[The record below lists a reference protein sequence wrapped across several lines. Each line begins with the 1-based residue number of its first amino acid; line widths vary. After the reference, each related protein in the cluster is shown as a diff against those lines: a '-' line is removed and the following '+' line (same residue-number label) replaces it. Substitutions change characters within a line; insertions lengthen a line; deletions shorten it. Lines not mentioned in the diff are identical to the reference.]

1 MSAQEPGRV
10 GGATG
15 GPVRDGEY
23 GLGIDIGDGTVAAA
37 VCADDGTEAE
47 PLPLEDPAGRPAG
60 IEVDDHGVRLGSPA
74 RGRTAHLLARV
85 GTTTPLRLATG
96 PVPAAAVV
104 AGAVQ
109 LVRAAAA
116 LRMGRPDAWTV
127 VTVPPSW
134 AGHRRGALAAALEEA
149 GVPRFT
155 LVSAAVAAVARHTG
169 TGELPERPT
178 VAVYDLGAA
187 TVDVA
192 VVGPDPGDPDAGLPG
207 HLAPPPAPL
216 GWGGRDVDDRLVG
229 HVRRSTTGTPDAAAA
244 EALRRACVAAKEAL
258 SAETATRV
266 QVGAEAVRLTREE
279 LDELVADPVR
289 ESAGRLLAAVEA
301 AGVDPAALDAV
312 VLTGGGARMP
322 LVAEVLSGE
331 LGRPLTLGP
340 APELTVAL
348 GAAGLAAEALAAD
361 GVPGTT
367 GNHLLPEVPVATLA
381 TVDTAPPAA
390 VPATTRRPAAGA
402 PPRGPEGVRR
412 PAAGPA
418 PARARARRTERGVLV
433 GVLLLALL
441 VLPPAVAGVLGT
453 GVTSVPPGEVPVAQ
467 AEDGA
472 APGGGGSPGVP
483 APDAVRPAGAAA
495 PGGTARSAGGLRA
508 TDSPVAA
515 AGAVPAAGAPGA
527 AGPAGTA
534 AAAGSPAGTPA
545 AGASATGTT
554 TPGTTTPGSTT
565 PGTTAPGST
574 TPGTTATG
582 TTAGGA
588 TAGGAT
594 AGGATAGG
602 APAAG
607 AASAGDP
614 APGTT
619 PPGTTA
625 PQPTGPSS
633 GTTDPT
639 SGPPPSG
646 TPEETPTGTPVTE
659 APGPGTP
666 VTEGPGTG
674 TPAPDTTT
682 PPAGETATAGDTGTP
697 AGDTGDPAGS
707 SPEVP

>member
-367 GNHLLPEVPVATLA
+367 GDHLLPEVPVTTLA

-472 APGGGGSPGVP
+472 APGGGSPGVP

-534 AAAGSPAGTPA
+534 AAASSPAGTPA

-602 APAAG
+602 VPAAG

-666 VTEGPGTG
+666 VTEDPGTG